1 MNSQLPEIP
10 EAEQTPLVQALL
22 RENQELRE
30 RIEALEEEINR
41 LKGLKGK
48 PKVKPSRMDAE
59 SGQKEGE
66 AASSAARK
74 PGPKRSKTGQLR
86 IHSEQGIAPQ
96 GLPPN
101 AKENGWR
108 FKGYDDYVVQDLKI
122 EARTTRYRL
131 ETWTGPEGEFLKGQL
146 PANIQGHYGA
156 QLRSYVLYQYH
167 HQRVTQPLLLEHL
180 RELEIDISAGQ
191 LNHLL
196 TEEQEIFHTEKDALL
211 EAGLSVSTHIQTDDT
226 GARHDGKNGYCT
238 FVGNELFSWFKSTES
253 KSRENFLELLRA
265 GRTDYVLN
273 AGALEYM
280 AQHKLPACKLKLLEA
295 CAERSRSKGKSF
307 ADKQEWDAYLRQV
320 GITGPRHIR
329 IATEG
334 ALTGS
339 LLAHG
344 FPATMGIVSDDAG
357 QFNVFRHAL
366 CWIHAERNINKL
378 VPLNPTQAK
387 HIAWTRCQIWELYA
401 DLKAYKSGASLQTPA
416 FQEEIRERFDELCR
430 TRTDYQ
436 TLNEHLKRL
445 ARSKEELLRVLDD
458 PSLPLHNNLS
468 ESDIREY
475 VSRRKTSGSTRSD
488 NGRRCRD
495 TFTSLKKTCRKLG
508 ISFWQYLC
516 DRLALVNVIPSLAD
530 AVRAAAARGE

>member
-1 MNSQLPEIP
+1 M
-10 EAEQTPLVQALL
+10 
-22 RENQELRE
+22 
-30 RIEALEEEINR
+30 
-41 LKGLKGK
+41 
-48 PKVKPSRMDAE
+48 
-59 SGQKEGE
+59 
-66 AASSAARK
+66 
-74 PGPKRSKTGQLR
+74 
-86 IHSEQGIAPQ
+86 
-96 GLPPN
+96 
-101 AKENGWR
+101 
-108 FKGYDDYVVQDLKI
+108 
-122 EARTTRYRL
+122 
-131 ETWTGPEGEFLKGQL
+131 ETWTGPEGQSLKGEL
-146 PANIQGHYGA
+146 PASVKGHYGA

-167 HQRVTQPLLLEHL
+167 HQRVTQPLLLEQLHD
-180 RELEIDISAGQ
+180 LEIAISAGQ

-196 TEEQEIFHTEKDALL
+196 SEEQDIFHTEKDALL
-211 EAGLSVSTHIQTDDT
+211 EAGLQVSTHIQTDDT

-238 FVGNELFSWFKSTES
+238 FIGNEFFSWFKSTES

-265 GRTDYVLN
+265 GRADYVLN
-273 AGALEYM
+273 AGALEPFDCAQGKYM

-307 ADKQEWDAYLRQV
+307 ADKQAWETYLQQV
-320 GITGPRHIR
+320 GISGPRHVK

-378 VPLNPTQAK
+378 VPLNPTHAK
-387 HIAWTRCQIWELYA
+387 HIAWARCQIPVLSVVEAWDLYA
-401 DLKAYKSGASLQTPA
+401 DLKAYKTDASLQTSA
-416 FQEEIRERFDELCR
+416 FQAEIRERFDELCR

-468 ESDIREY
+468 ERDIREY
-475 VSRRKTSGSTRSD
+475 VTCAERSRSSRRKTSGSTRSD
-488 NGRRCRD
+488 DGRRCRD

-508 ISFWQYLC
+508 ISFWRYLC
-516 DRLALVNVIPSLAD
+516 DRLALVNAIPSLAEM
-530 AVRAAAARGE
+530 VGSAAAGG